1 MKTGNEV
8 ELHFYK
14 SEYFDLL
21 KDYHLPEDQARFT
34 ALPADAL
41 EVIHEKQPIVIMSD
55 GEEVGFFV
63 LHTSPRVK
71 DYTDNPHALLLTAFS
86 VNHSQQGKGYARK
99 GLERLNA
106 FVRKEFPEY
115 NEIVLSVNKLNIPAQ
130 KVYEKVG
137 FQNTGRSR
145 FGKMG
150 EQFIYS
156 FLLK

>member
-1 MKTGNEV
+1 MKTGYEV
-8 ELHFYK
+8 ELQFYK
-14 SEYFDLL
+14 SEYLNLL

-41 EVIHEKQPIVIMSD
+41 EVTHEKQPVVIIGNGIV
-55 GEEVGFFV
+55 VGFFV
-63 LHTSPRVK
+63 LHTSSRVK
-71 DYTDNPHALLLTAFS
+71 EYTDNPHAVLLTAFS

-99 GLERLNA
+99 GLEQLTG
-106 FVRKEFPEY
+106 FIRKEFPEC

-137 FQNTGRSR
+137 YQDTGRTMM
-145 FGKMG
+145 GKMG

-156 FLLK
+156 LLLK